1 MLMKNYAEVNKEE
14 FPIIRVTFTGESAN
28 DHNFPLYLDDVKM
41 SYDNKSKIA
50 IIFDATDAVLPGLA
64 YQKMQAQ
71 WLEDNTQMMI
81 NFCVGTA
88 YVIPN
93 IIIRNVLK
101 AIFAFQNQPVPYMI
115 CSDVKAA
122 ENWTK
127 MQLS

>member
-1 MLMKNYAEVNKEE
+1 MLMKNYAEVNKDG

-71 WLEDNTQMMI
+71 WLEDNMQMMI

-122 ENWTK
+122 ENWIKT
-127 MQLS
+127 QLS